1 MNWVDTSLGLLG
13 GLALFLYAIAKLAE
27 PLRDVAS
34 PRMKHLLGRLTTS
47 PLTGLITGCLT
58 TIVLDSSSVT
68 IILVIAV
75 VHATSTQL
83 RAIVGSDPPDRI
95 SVLRFPAF
103 SSRPRLTASHQS
115 SFSSGCCSL
124 SPAGTMLHGK
134 TATQCFCGPDVIRTA
149 LHGRSHEA
157 AR

>member
-1 MNWVDTSLGLLG
+1 MNWVDTSLSLLG

-27 PLRDVAS
+27 TLRDVAS

-75 VHATSTQL
+75 VHARALSFEQSLGVIL
-83 RAIVGSDPPDRI
+83 RIEYRYYGFQPSLRDPR
-95 SVLRFPAF
+95 
-103 SSRPRLTASHQS
+103 
-115 SFSSGCCSL
+115 
-124 SPAGTMLHGK
+124 
-134 TATQCFCGPDVIRTA
+134 
-149 LHGRSHEA
+149 
-157 AR
+157 